1 MKYVLNNGDTN
12 DDRREIMR
20 YLNYINGQWKEP
32 ISGEYRVNFSPHN
45 QENLGEFP
53 SSTAED
59 VQEAVAAAKKA
70 FLSWKR
76 MSLQQ
81 RASYLLKAATILK
94 EKVEEVGRDLT
105 LEEGKTLEEGIGET
119 RRAIS
124 ILEYY
129 AAESRQPIGE
139 VIPSVNTET
148 FLYTTRVPVGPIGMI
163 TPWNFPIA
171 IPIWKM
177 APALIYGN
185 TVVIKPADITPKCLY
200 HIMDAFDQAGLP
212 AGVANCVF
220 GSGSVIGGELVA
232 SPDIK
237 AISFTGSNQVGL
249 QIQNRATASGKKV
262 QLEMGGK
269 NPLIVLSDA
278 DVNKAVEIAVNGAFK
293 STGQKCTATSR
304 VIVEEGIY
312 DVFRE
317 RLVERTKELKAGNP
331 LDHGTFIGPAVSQ
344 RQRDGVLAMIG
355 TGKAEATLLYGGEIP
370 TDEALSNGFY
380 IQPTIFENVSRDARI
395 AREEIFGPVIALF
408 KVKNFEEAIDMANDT
423 EFGLSAAICTNNL
436 TLAERFITD
445 IEAGIVHVN
454 SETAGAEPQ
463 VPFGG
468 CKNSSTGS
476 REQGK
481 TAIEFY
487 TQVKTVYKDRM

>member
-1 MKYVLNNGDTN
+1 
-12 DDRREIMR
+12 MR
-20 YLNYINGQWKEP
+20 YLNYIDGQWKEP
-32 ISGEYRVNFSPHN
+32 VSGEYKVNFSPHN

-53 SSTAED
+53 LSTAED
-59 VQEAVAAAKKA
+59 AQEAIAAAKKA
-70 FLSWKR
+70 FSSWKR
-76 MSLQQ
+76 LSFQQ
-81 RASYLLKAATILK
+81 RAAYLQKAAEILKANLQ
-94 EKVEEVGRDLT
+94 EVGRDLT
-105 LEEGKTLEEGIGET
+105 LEEGKTLAEGIGET
-119 RRAIS
+119 QRAIS

-129 AAESRQPIGE
+129 AAEARQPLGQ
-139 VIPSVNTET
+139 VIPSVNAET
-148 FLYTTRVPVGPIGMI
+148 FLYTTRVPVGPIGLI

-171 IPIWKM
+171 IPMWKI

-185 TVVIKPADITPKCLY
+185 TVVIKPSDITPKCVY
-200 HIMDAFDQAGLP
+200 HIMNAFDKAELP
-212 AGVANCVF
+212 AGVLNCVF
-220 GSGSVIGGELVA
+220 GRGSVVGAELVEN
-232 SPDIK
+232 PGIK

-249 QIQNRATASGKKV
+249 QIQNQATARGKKV

-278 DVNKAVEIAVNGAFK
+278 DVNKAVEIAVSGAFR

-312 DVFRE
+312 ELFRD
-317 RLVERTKELKAGNP
+317 RLVERTKELKVGNP
-331 LDHGTFIGPAVSQ
+331 LDHDTYMGPAVSKE
-344 RQRDGVLAMIG
+344 QRDGVLAMIEA
-355 TGKAEATLLYGGEIP
+355 GKAEATLLYGGEIP
-370 TDEALSNGFY
+370 ADEDLAKGFY
-380 IQPTIFENVSRDARI
+380 VQPTIFENVSRDARI

-408 KVKNFEEAIDMANDT
+408 KAKDYEEAIEIANDT

-436 TLAERFITD
+436 TLAERFIAD